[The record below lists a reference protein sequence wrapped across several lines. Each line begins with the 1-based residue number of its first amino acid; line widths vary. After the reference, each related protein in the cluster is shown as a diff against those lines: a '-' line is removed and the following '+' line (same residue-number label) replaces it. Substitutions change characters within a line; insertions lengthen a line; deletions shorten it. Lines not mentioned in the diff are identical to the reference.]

1 MAADTQNDIKKTI
14 GSHLW
19 AWLEEMKKV
28 FGRHQRSKQPKPNQI
43 SEEQEQREAHII
55 KKKKE
60 ARDKEKQSI

>member
-1 MAADTQNDIKKTI
+1 
-14 GSHLW
+14 
-19 AWLEEMKKV
+19 MKKV